1 MDNTKEFYNET
12 FRLVGVTFDNP
23 DGTNRQ
29 KLLENIRFF
38 HGSNGL
44 DYKEGNLKVEL
55 VKYLFEGED
64 AIRLE
69 VGRNGDVLGNVSRKD
84 LPFILENY
92 EYIHDIPYLDISGG
106 APRGCTFTVTFKN
119 PNYESPQEIV
129 DEPTEEII
137 KEKKPGF
144 FSRLFKRK

>member
-23 DGTNRQ
+23 DGTSRQ
-29 KLLENIRFF
+29 KLLENIRFYR
-38 HGSNGL
+38 GSNGL

-69 VGRNGDVLGNVSRKD
+69 VGINGDILGNVSRKD

-92 EYIHDIPYLDISGG
+92 EYIHDIPYLDIVGSS
-106 APRGCTFTVTFKN
+106 PLGCTFTVTFKN
-119 PNYESPQEIV
+119 PNYEPPQQI
-129 DEPTEEII
+129 TEEIAE
-137 KEKKPGF
+137 KVVKKKKPGF
-144 FSRLFKRK
+144 FSRLFKRN